1 MKLLAELE
9 TAKAEIAPLRAQLEK
24 QQKIEKQLQLQLQ
37 QQQTNPTHQPL
48 PSEVTE
54 LQQKLFDS
62 EKMNTRLKS
71 VFKTKID
78 GIKDVI
84 AQLLGYRFE
93 ISRDQYTLT
102 STFADHPETDFL
114 VFRPE
119 GPRMALVETEF
130 SKQWAKDVDV
140 YLNKC
145 KSIPAF
151 LSTLTLEYFNR
162 QTYAG

>member
-1 MKLLAELE
+1 
-9 TAKAEIAPLRAQLEK
+9 
-24 QQKIEKQLQLQLQ
+24 
-37 QQQTNPTHQPL
+37 
-48 PSEVTE
+48 
-54 LQQKLFDS
+54 
-62 EKMNTRLKS
+62 MNTRLKS
-71 VFKTKID
+71 VFRTKID

-93 ISRDQYTLT
+93 VSRDQYTLT
-102 STFADHPETDFL
+102 STFADRETDCL

-119 GPRMALVETEF
+119 GSRMVLVESEYT
-130 SKQWAKDVDV
+130 KQWANDIEV